1 MAGISQG
8 EFLYC
13 WRQCQ
18 SCREQYLLYTAAP
31 DMELPRAMRIKAFFG
46 QQADCVDLAV
56 TYEDTLAAVRGSE
69 SCDVFT
75 LVDLVRDPK
84 GALCSFCGGSV
95 VLGNFEGSEVAR
107 IEWRDSVGNR
117 ITIEI

>member
-1 MAGISQG
+1 MTGLRHG

-31 DMELPRAMRIKAFFG
+31 DMELPRAQRIEAFLG
-46 QQADCVDLAV
+46 QQAGCIDLAR
-56 TYEDTLAAVRGSE
+56 TYEDTVAAVRGNE

-84 GALCSFCGGSV
+84 GCLCSFCGGSV
-95 VLGNFEGSEVAR
+95 VLGSFEGAEVAR

-117 ITIEI
+117 LTLEI

>member
-1 MAGISQG
+1 M
-8 EFLYC
+8 
-13 WRQCQ
+13 
-18 SCREQYLLYTAAP
+18 LYTAAP
-31 DMELPRAMRIKAFFG
+31 DMVLPRALRIEAFLA
-46 QQADCVDLAV
+46 QQADCIDLAV
-56 TYEDTLAAVRGSE
+56 TYEDTVAAVRGSE

-75 LVDLVRDPK
+75 LVDLIRDPK

-95 VLGNFEGSEVAR
+95 VLGSFDGAEVAG